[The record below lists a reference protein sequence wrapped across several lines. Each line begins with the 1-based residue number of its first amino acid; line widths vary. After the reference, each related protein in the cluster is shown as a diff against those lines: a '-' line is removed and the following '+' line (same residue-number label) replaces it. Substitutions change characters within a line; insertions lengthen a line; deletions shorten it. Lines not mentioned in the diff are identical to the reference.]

1 MTMQRNPQSI
11 RRGLTMSSKKHFIER
26 DKKIYE
32 MFCSG
37 KSYVAC
43 SMEFE
48 ITDSGV
54 RQALRRHRERNNLP
68 NGRGYDDGKSEAAV
82 I

>member
-1 MTMQRNPQSI
+1 
-11 RRGLTMSSKKHFIER
+11 MSSKKHFIER

-43 SMEFE
+43 GTEFE

-54 RQALRRHRERNNLP
+54 KQALRRHRERNSLP
-68 NGRGYDDGKSEAAV
+68 NGRGCDDGKNKADG